1 MELKQLERFLA
12 VYDHGSLA
20 HAARTLGLTQQGIS
34 ASLANLED
42 ELGARLFDRG
52 PGGVTRATDC
62 GHALVAHARSQ
73 LAADQRAVEELR
85 SIVDGRAGTVT
96 IGVGEAFAGE
106 IIAAAVA
113 TMQAEHP
120 DVRINLV
127 EGYSDQLRHR
137 LYNGEFDF
145 IAAGISSF
153 VVDENFNRE
162 PIFSTDD
169 IVVCRA
175 EHPLAGRRCLE
186 LSDLVGYQ
194 WLVPYSRP
202 SDLNTIVDAFVA
214 EDLQPPTRVT
224 GSDAYRIGM
233 QLLVQTDLLIMV
245 SPALISAELNAPD
258 KRLVKLNIDRPTITR
273 HASLISPRKRPLSPA
288 AQVLLEAVRKQA
300 SPYSSHPSR
309 GAGGNLTAA

>member
-34 ASLANLED
+34 ASLANLEE
-42 ELGARLFDRG
+42 ELGARLFDRA
-52 PGGVTRATDC
+52 PGGVTRPTAC
-62 GHALVAHARSQ
+62 GEALVMHARAQ
-73 LAADQRAVEELR
+73 LAADARALEELSR
-85 SIVDGRAGTVT
+85 ISEGRAGSVT

-113 TMQAEHP
+113 GLQVSHSS
-120 DVRINLV
+120 VRINIV

-145 IAAGISSF
+145 IAAGISTF
-153 VVDENFNRE
+153 VVDENFDRE
-162 PIFSTDD
+162 TIFSTDD
-169 IVVCRA
+169 IIACRA
-175 EHPLAGRRCLE
+175 QHPLAGQTNLE

-202 SDLNTIVDAFVA
+202 SDLDTIVDAFVA
-214 EDLQPPTRVT
+214 EGLQPPNRII

-233 QLLVQTDLLIMV
+233 QLMVQTDLLIMV
-245 SPALISAELNAPD
+245 SPALVSAELKAADQPI
-258 KRLVKLNIDRPTITR
+258 VKLDIDRPTITR
-273 HASLISPRKRPLSPA
+273 HASLISPRNRPLSPA
-288 AQVLLEAVRKQA
+288 AAQLLEEVRKQA
-300 SPYSSHPSR
+300 APYAS
-309 GAGGNLTAA
+309 GGGNGARSAA

>member
-52 PGGVTRATDC
+52 PGGVTRPTDC
-62 GHALVAHARSQ
+62 GHALVAHARAQ
-73 LAADQRAVEELR
+73 LAADKRAVEELR

-113 TMQAEHP
+113 AMQTAQP

-153 VVDENFNRE
+153 VVDENFDRE

-169 IVVCRA
+169 IIVCRA
-175 EHPLAGRRCLE
+175 AHPLANRSGLE
-186 LSDLVGYQ
+186 LRDLVGYP

-202 SDLNTIVDAFVA
+202 SDLNSIVDAFVA
-214 EDLQPPTRVT
+214 EDLPPPSRVI

-233 QLLVQTDLLIMV
+233 QLLVQADLLIMV
-245 SPALISAELNAPD
+245 SPALISTELNAPD
-258 KRLVKLNIDRPTITR
+258 KHLVKLDIDRPTITR
-273 HASLISPRKRPLSPA
+273 HASLISPRNRPLSPA
-288 AQVLLEAVRKQA
+288 AKVLLDEVRKQA
-300 SPYSSHPSR
+300 APYSNNPAR
-309 GAGGNLTAA
+309 GGGKRTAA